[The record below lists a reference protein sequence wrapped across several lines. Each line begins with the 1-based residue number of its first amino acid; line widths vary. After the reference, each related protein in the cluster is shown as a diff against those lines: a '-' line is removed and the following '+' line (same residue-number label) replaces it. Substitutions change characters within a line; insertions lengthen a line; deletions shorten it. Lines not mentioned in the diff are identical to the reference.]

1 MNINEKMA
9 LTIDLAEYALNQG
22 ELPIAAYVF
31 SGDKIISKA
40 FTSEKTDNRFLVHA
54 ELKALLMADRKNI
67 DISDR
72 KKMQLFS
79 TLEPCI
85 MCYGAAMS
93 GFIGEIYYSLNA
105 PEDGA
110 LRLINFNNFLS
121 DYLKYQKPRIK
132 GSILSEKSK
141 SLFID
146 YAKIISKKTLYDFTM
161 KIIENN

>member
-1 MNINEKMA
+1 MNIYEKMT
-9 LTIDLAEYALNQG
+9 LTIELAEYALNQG

-31 SGDKIISKA
+31 SDDKIISKA
-40 FTSEKTDNRFLVHA
+40 FTSEKTDGRFLVHA
-54 ELKALLMADRKNI
+54 ELKALLLADGKKM

-72 KKMQLFS
+72 KKMQLFT

-93 GFIGEIYYSLNA
+93 GFIGEIYYSLKA

-110 LRLINFNNFLS
+110 LRLINFNNFSS
-121 DYLKYQKPRIK
+121 DYLKYQKPEIK
-132 GSILSEKSK
+132 GSILRERSK
-141 SLFID
+141 SLFLD
-146 YAKIISKKTLYDFTM
+146 YAKIISKKTLYDFSM